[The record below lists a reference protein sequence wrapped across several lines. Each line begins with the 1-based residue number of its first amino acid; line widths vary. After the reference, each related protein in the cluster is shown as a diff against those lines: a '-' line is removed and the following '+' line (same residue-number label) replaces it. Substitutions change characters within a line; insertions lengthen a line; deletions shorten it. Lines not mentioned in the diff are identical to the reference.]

1 LLSEKLSQKGLYAGG
16 KSHLGIFFRWFGS
29 AMSQENIKAIDKKK
43 AVGTD
48 PWLKRGEIKPNV
60 RGFKQLRKHVREM
73 KMALIEDQG
82 GIENMS
88 AAKEILMNATIE
100 AYGFILIAV
109 AYCKDAGVIRP
120 DMAEKDIIELQP
132 VLGTQYL
139 AFTNTIRQN
148 LLALGLDKKR
158 IEKVI
163 KIEEIKKEFKE
174 DKKKGK

>member
-1 LLSEKLSQKGLYAGG
+1 LSQKGLYAGG
-16 KSHLGIFFRWFGS
+16 KSHLGIFFRWFGI
-29 AMSQENIKAIDKKK
+29 AMSQANIKETYIKK

-82 GIENMS
+82 GMENIS
-88 AAKEILMNATIE
+88 AAKEMLMNATIE

-120 DMAEKDIIELQP
+120 DMKEKNIIELQP

-158 IEKVI
+158 IEKVV
-163 KIEEIKKEFKE
+163 KIEEIKREFKE
-174 DKKKGK
+174 GGKKRK